1 MDLLKTYSS
10 EIPVKATELSDWL
23 LARGIPAVTT
33 AEAAQLM
40 DVPGPRIRQLLAT
53 PRAKGRFV
61 SPSRGLWVLV
71 PPDRLAWGAPEPV
84 AYLDALMAHLNAG
97 YYVGWL
103 SAAALHGASHQAP
116 QVFQVAVSR
125 RVEERQVGRS
135 RLRFLVRGAVGSV
148 PTSRIATSGGI
159 ATVSTPGATMLD
171 VMEDLDEASGLDNA
185 VTVAV
190 ELARENEGFMGDVL
204 AAARLHSDSAVRRL
218 GWALDEVAGI
228 GGLDELERVAAGT
241 ATSPSLLSPHS
252 PRTSHVNRR
261 WMLNVNK
268 EVDPDL

>member
-1 MDLLKTYSS
+1 MDLLKTYSG
-10 EIPVKATELSDWL
+10 EIPVKATDLSDWL

-33 AEAAQLM
+33 AEAAWLM
-40 DVPGPRIRQLLAT
+40 DAPETRVRQLLAT

-61 SPSRGLWVLV
+61 SPSRGLWVPV
-71 PPDRLAWGAPEPV
+71 PPDRLAWGAPEPA
-84 AYLDALMAHLNAG
+84 AYLDSLMAHLNAG

-125 RVEERQVGRS
+125 RVEDRQVGRS
-135 RLRFLVRGAVGSV
+135 RLRFLVRGAVGAV
-148 PTSRIATSGGI
+148 PTARVATSDGI

-185 VTVAV
+185 VTVVV
-190 ELARENEGFMGDVL
+190 ELARENEDFMGDVL
-204 AAARLHSDSAVRRL
+204 ASAPLHSDSAVRRL
-218 GWALDEVAGI
+218 GWTLDEVAGI
-228 GGLDELERVAAGT
+228 CGLDDLERAAAGT
-241 ATSPSLLSPHS
+241 AASPSLLSPHS

-261 WMLNVNK
+261 WMLNVNR